1 MGLKAS
7 GLERSLEFVL
17 REGQTEI
24 RCRISFEA
32 LRRQAGADELSLDRA
47 ERLLRWYLPEIERIA
62 LARYACGDFSNDV
75 VTIDTDDIGSPL
87 GRR

>member
-1 MGLKAS
+1 MASKAS
-7 GLERSLEFVL
+7 DHERSLEFFL
-17 REGQTEI
+17 REGQIEI

-32 LRRQAGADELSLDRA
+32 LRRQAGADELSLERA

-62 LARYACGDFSNDV
+62 LARYACGDFANGI
-75 VTIDTDDIGSPL
+75 VTIDTEDIGSPL